1 MLKHN
6 IFNAWNLKMI
16 IIIVRQIYSN
26 NTHMR
31 GKKVPRKRKRRGE
44 TRIMIKFGEKFEFHD
59 LFNSN

>member
-44 TRIMIKFGEKFEFHD
+44 TLIMIEFGDILSFTT
-59 LFNSN
+59 